1 MKVVGDIPVPG
12 GPDCMELTADGKL
25 LWVTSRFAK
34 QVSVVDMA
42 QRKVIRTIPV
52 GRSPHGIYLHN
63 RAPLL

>member
-1 MKVVGDIPVPG
+1 
-12 GPDCMELTADGKL
+12 MELTADGKL

-34 QVSVVDMA
+34 QVSIVDMA
-42 QRKVIRTIPV
+42 SRKVVRTIPV